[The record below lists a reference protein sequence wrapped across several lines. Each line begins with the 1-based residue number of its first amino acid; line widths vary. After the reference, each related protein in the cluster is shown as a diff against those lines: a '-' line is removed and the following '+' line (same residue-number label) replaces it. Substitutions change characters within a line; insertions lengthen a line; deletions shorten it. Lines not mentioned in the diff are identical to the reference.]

1 MNKNEYSISEVAK
14 LIGVSTSAIN
24 YYIRSNIIPAPQKVS
39 KTRAVFF
46 EEHIQKLK
54 KIKTLKEEGY
64 PLKLIK
70 KQINTSP
77 LKTGDKFTVSEILEK
92 LDLSQSFYDDLLSKK
107 LIKKPNKVK
116 GLNVHSLDDL
126 NLINAYAKLHKN
138 GVSFT
143 VLKRHLEYE
152 RLSEA
157 EAYLLIEHIE
167 QAKSN
172 KIYNQKEIVDNFDII
187 RKYFRMSYIK

>member
-70 KQINTSP
+70 KQINTNP
-77 LKTGDKFTVSEILEK
+77 LKTGDKFTVSEILDK

-152 RLSEA
+152 KLSEA

>member
-1 MNKNEYSISEVAK
+1 MPKRTDIESIFIIGAGPIVIGQACEFDYS
-14 LIGVSTSAIN
+14 GTQAI
-24 YYIRSNIIPAPQKVS
+24 
-39 KTRAVFF
+39 RA
-46 EEHIQKLK
+46 
-54 KIKTLKEEGY
+54 LKEEGY

-70 KQINTSP
+70 KQINTNP

-107 LIKKPNKVK
+107 LIKKPNIVK

-126 NLINAYAKLHKN
+126 NLINAYANLHKN
-138 GVSFT
+138 GVSFS

-152 RLSEA
+152 KLSEA

-187 RKYFRMSYIK
+187 RISFVDFIQLFYFS

>member
-70 KQINTSP
+70 KQINTNP

-107 LIKKPNKVK
+107 LIKKPNIVK

-126 NLINAYAKLHKN
+126 NLINAYAILHKN

-152 RLSEA
+152 KLSEA

>member
-70 KQINTSP
+70 KQTNTSP
-77 LKTGDKFTVSEILEK
+77 LKTGDKFTVSEILDK

-152 RLSEA
+152 KLSEA

>member
-14 LIGVSTSAIN
+14 LIEVSTSAIN

-70 KQINTSP
+70 KQINTNP

-126 NLINAYAKLHKN
+126 NLINAYANLHKN

-152 RLSEA
+152 KLSEA

>member
-1 MNKNEYSISEVAK
+1 MELVLLQ
-14 LIGVSTSAIN
+14 LIITLDQIT
-24 YYIRSNIIPAPQKVS
+24 APKKIS

-70 KQINTSP
+70 KQINTNP

-126 NLINAYAKLHKN
+126 NLINAYANLHKN

-152 RLSEA
+152 KLSEA

>member
-1 MNKNEYSISEVAK
+1 MNKNEYSISDVAK
-14 LIGVSTSAIN
+14 LVGVSTSAIN

-77 LKTGDKFTVSEILEK
+77 LKTGDKFTVSEILDK
-92 LDLSQSFYDDLLSKK
+92 LDLSQSFYNDLLSKK

-126 NLINAYAKLHKN
+126 NLINAYANLHKN
-138 GVSFT
+138 GVSFS

-152 RLSEA
+152 KLSEA

>member
-70 KQINTSP
+70 KQINTNP
-77 LKTGDKFTVSEILEK
+77 LKTGDKFTVSEILDK

-126 NLINAYAKLHKN
+126 NLINAYANLHKN
-138 GVSFT
+138 GVSFS

-152 RLSEA
+152 KLSEA

>member
-24 YYIRSNIIPAPQKVS
+24 YYIRSNIIPAPKKVS

-70 KQINTSP
+70 KQINTNP

-107 LIKKPNKVK
+107 LIKKPNTEK
-116 GLNVHSLDDL
+116 GITVHSLDDL
-126 NLINAYAKLHKN
+126 NLINAYANLHNN

-152 RLSEA
+152 KLSEA

-167 QAKSN
+167 QAKTN

>member
-14 LIGVSTSAIN
+14 LIEVSTSAIN
-24 YYIRSNIIPAPQKVS
+24 YYIRSNIIPAPKKVS

-54 KIKTLKEEGY
+54 KIKTLKEAGY

-70 KQINTSP
+70 KQINTNP

-107 LIKKPNKVK
+107 LIKKPNEVK
-116 GLNVHSLDDL
+116 GLNVHSIDDL
-126 NLINAYAKLHKN
+126 NLINAYANLHKN
-138 GVSFT
+138 GVPFT

-152 RLSEA
+152 KLSEA

-172 KIYNQKEIVDNFDII
+172 KTYNQKEIVDNFDII

>member
-77 LKTGDKFTVSEILEK
+77 LKTGDKFTVSEILDK

-152 RLSEA
+152 KLSEA

>member
-14 LIGVSTSAIN
+14 LVGVSTSAIN

-77 LKTGDKFTVSEILEK
+77 LKTEDKFTVSEILDK
-92 LDLSQSFYDDLLSKK
+92 LDLSQSFYNDLLSKK

-126 NLINAYAKLHKN
+126 NLINAYANLHKN
-138 GVSFT
+138 GVPFS

-152 RLSEA
+152 KLSEA

>member
-14 LIGVSTSAIN
+14 LVGVSTSAIN
-24 YYIRSNIIPAPQKVS
+24 YYIRSNIIPAPKKIS

-70 KQINTSP
+70 KQINTNP

-107 LIKKPNKVK
+107 LIKKPNIVK

-126 NLINAYAKLHKN
+126 NLINAYAILHKN

-152 RLSEA
+152 KLSEA

>member
-14 LIGVSTSAIN
+14 LIEVSTSAIN
-24 YYIRSNIIPAPQKVS
+24 YYIRSNIIPAPKKVS

-70 KQINTSP
+70 KQVNTNP

-107 LIKKPNKVK
+107 LIKKPNTEK
-116 GLNVHSLDDL
+116 GITVHSLDDL
-126 NLINAYAKLHKN
+126 NLINAYANLHNN

-152 RLSEA
+152 KLSEA

-167 QAKSN
+167 QAKTN

>member
-24 YYIRSNIIPAPQKVS
+24 YYIRSNIITPPKKIS

-70 KQINTSP
+70 KQINTNP

-107 LIKKPNKVK
+107 LIKKPNIVK

-126 NLINAYAKLHKN
+126 NLINAYAILHKN

-152 RLSEA
+152 KLSEA

>member
-1 MNKNEYSISEVAK
+1 M
-14 LIGVSTSAIN
+14 
-24 YYIRSNIIPAPQKVS
+24 
-39 KTRAVFF
+39 
-46 EEHIQKLK
+46 
-54 KIKTLKEEGY
+54 
-64 PLKLIK
+64 
-70 KQINTSP
+70 
-77 LKTGDKFTVSEILEK
+77 KTGDKFTVSEILEK

-107 LIKKPNKVK
+107 LIKNPNKVK

-126 NLINAYAKLHKN
+126 NLINAYANLHKN

-152 RLSEA
+152 KLSEA

>member
-14 LIGVSTSAIN
+14 LIEVSTSAIN
-24 YYIRSNIIPAPQKVS
+24 YYIRSNIIPAPKKVS

-54 KIKTLKEEGY
+54 KIKTLKEAGY

-70 KQINTSP
+70 KQINTNP

-116 GLNVHSLDDL
+116 GLNVHSIDDL
-126 NLINAYAKLHKN
+126 NLINAYANLHKN

-152 RLSEA
+152 KLSEA

-172 KIYNQKEIVDNFDII
+172 KTYNQKEIVDNFDII

>member
-24 YYIRSNIIPAPQKVS
+24 YYIRSNIIPAPKKIS

-70 KQINTSP
+70 KQINTNP

-107 LIKKPNKVK
+107 LIKKPNIVK

-126 NLINAYAKLHKN
+126 NLINAYAILHKN

-152 RLSEA
+152 KLSEA

>member
-24 YYIRSNIIPAPQKVS
+24 YYIRSNIIPAPKKIS

-70 KQINTSP
+70 KQINTNP

-107 LIKKPNKVK
+107 LIKNPNKVK

-126 NLINAYAKLHKN
+126 NLINAYAILHKN

-152 RLSEA
+152 KLSEA

>member
-77 LKTGDKFTVSEILEK
+77 LKTGDKFTVSEILDK

-152 RLSEA
+152 KLSEA

-167 QAKSN
+167 EAKSN

>member
-24 YYIRSNIIPAPQKVS
+24 YYIRSNIITAPKKIS

-70 KQINTSP
+70 KQINTNP

-107 LIKKPNKVK
+107 LIKKPNIVK

-126 NLINAYAKLHKN
+126 NLINAYAILHKN

-152 RLSEA
+152 KLSEA

>member
-14 LIGVSTSAIN
+14 LIEVSTSAIN
-24 YYIRSNIIPAPQKVS
+24 YYIRSNIIPAPKKVS

-70 KQINTSP
+70 KQINTNP

-116 GLNVHSLDDL
+116 GLNVHSIDDL
-126 NLINAYAKLHKN
+126 NLINAYANLHKN
-138 GVSFT
+138 GVPFT

-152 RLSEA
+152 KLSEA

-172 KIYNQKEIVDNFDII
+172 KTYNQKEIVDNFDII

>member
-1 MNKNEYSISEVAK
+1 MNKKEYSISEVAK

-24 YYIRSNIIPAPQKVS
+24 YYIRSNIITPPKKIS

-70 KQINTSP
+70 KQINTNP

-107 LIKKPNKVK
+107 LIKKPNIVK

-126 NLINAYAKLHKN
+126 NLINAYAILHKN

-152 RLSEA
+152 KLSEA

>member
-24 YYIRSNIIPAPQKVS
+24 YYIRSNIIPAPKKVS

-77 LKTGDKFTVSEILEK
+77 LKTGDKFTVSEILDK

-152 RLSEA
+152 KLSEA

-172 KIYNQKEIVDNFDII
+172 KTYNQKEIVDNFDII

>member
-70 KQINTSP
+70 KQINTNP

-152 RLSEA
+152 KLSEA

>member
-24 YYIRSNIIPAPQKVS
+24 YYIRSNIIPAPKKVS

-54 KIKTLKEEGY
+54 KIKTLKEAGY

-70 KQINTSP
+70 KLINISP

-107 LIKKPNKVK
+107 LIKKPNTEK
-116 GLNVHSLDDL
+116 GITVHSLDDL
-126 NLINAYAKLHKN
+126 NLINAYANLHNN

-152 RLSEA
+152 KLSEA

-167 QAKSN
+167 QAKTN

>member
-14 LIGVSTSAIN
+14 LIEVSTSAIN
-24 YYIRSNIIPAPQKVS
+24 YYIRSNIIPAPKKVS

-70 KQINTSP
+70 KQINTNP

-107 LIKKPNKVK
+107 LIKKPNTEK
-116 GLNVHSLDDL
+116 GITVHSLDDL
-126 NLINAYAKLHKN
+126 NLINAYANLHNN

-152 RLSEA
+152 KLSEA

-172 KIYNQKEIVDNFDII
+172 KTYNQKEIVDNFDII

>member
-24 YYIRSNIIPAPQKVS
+24 YYIRSNIIPAPKKVS

-70 KQINTSP
+70 KQVNTNP

-107 LIKKPNKVK
+107 LIKKPNTEK
-116 GLNVHSLDDL
+116 GITVHSLDDL
-126 NLINAYAKLHKN
+126 NLINAYANLHNN

-152 RLSEA
+152 KLSEA

-167 QAKSN
+167 QAKTN

>member
-24 YYIRSNIIPAPQKVS
+24 YYIRSNIITAPKKIS

-70 KQINTSP
+70 KQINTNP

-126 NLINAYAKLHKN
+126 NLINAYAILHKN

-152 RLSEA
+152 KLSEA

>member
-24 YYIRSNIIPAPQKVS
+24 YYIRSNILPAPQKVS

>member
-24 YYIRSNIIPAPQKVS
+24 YYIRSNIIPAPKKIS

-70 KQINTSP
+70 KQINTNP

-107 LIKKPNKVK
+107 LIKNPNKVK

-126 NLINAYAKLHKN
+126 NLINAYANLHKN
-138 GVSFT
+138 GVPFS

-152 RLSEA
+152 KLSEA

>member
-14 LIGVSTSAIN
+14 LIEVSTSAIN
-24 YYIRSNIIPAPQKVS
+24 YYIRSNIIPAPKKVS

-70 KQINTSP
+70 KQINTNP

-107 LIKKPNKVK
+107 LIKKPNEVK
-116 GLNVHSLDDL
+116 GLNVHSIDDL
-126 NLINAYAKLHKN
+126 NLINAYANLHKN
-138 GVSFT
+138 GVPFT

-152 RLSEA
+152 KLSEA

-172 KIYNQKEIVDNFDII
+172 KTYNQKEIVDNFDII

>member
-77 LKTGDKFTVSEILEK
+77 LKTGDKFTVSEILDK

-126 NLINAYAKLHKN
+126 NLINAYANLHKN

-152 RLSEA
+152 KLSEA

>member
-1 MNKNEYSISEVAK
+1 MNKKEYSISEVAK

-24 YYIRSNIIPAPQKVS
+24 YYIRSNIITPPKKIS

-70 KQINTSP
+70 KQINTNP
-77 LKTGDKFTVSEILEK
+77 LKTGDKFIVSEILEK

-107 LIKKPNKVK
+107 LIKKPNIVK

-126 NLINAYAKLHKN
+126 NLINAYAILHKN

-152 RLSEA
+152 KLSEA